1 MKVIW
6 DPAAKQAKQQIA
18 EYIRKQFGI
27 GRVKKFRQ
35 EVDQAARLLMRHP
48 NLGSI
53 DPLYADRAVAYRS
66 IIINNLSK
74 LVYRIE
80 EDIIYIAAF
89 WDCRREPTNQ
99 AAKTDTTQYKQ

>member
-18 EYIRKQFGI
+18 EYIRKRFGI
-27 GRVKKFRQ
+27 RRVKKFRQ
-35 EVDQAARLLMRHP
+35 EVDQAARALLSHP

-53 DPLYADRAVAYRS
+53 DPLFADRAIAYRS

-80 EDIIYIAAF
+80 EDTIYIVAF
-89 WDCRREPTNQ
+89 WDCRREPTSQ
-99 AAKTDTTQYKQ
+99 AAKTDITQYKQ